1 MMSVEKNCYEDYVD
15 DDPFEFLTC
24 SFSALTSPTVSCN
37 HQYLM
42 ISITSKVFIDFFC
55 VQIFDYNKSYLY
67 CCQIIFQNT
76 TETKRIFSMTL
87 FISCVTSFILLS
99 TKCSQTWKCSGFIHG
114 FFFLPFAYVNFNL
127 KFIWYLLVFKKYS

>member
-1 MMSVEKNCYEDYVD
+1 MMSVKKICYEDYVD

-55 VQIFDYNKSYLY
+55 VQIFDYNKYVSIAVKLSFKI
-67 CCQIIFQNT
+67 QQ
-76 TETKRIFSMTL
+76 KPKKIFSMTL

-114 FFFLPFAYVNFNL
+114 FFSSRLL
-127 KFIWYLLVFKKYS
+127 MSMSIWNSFDIC